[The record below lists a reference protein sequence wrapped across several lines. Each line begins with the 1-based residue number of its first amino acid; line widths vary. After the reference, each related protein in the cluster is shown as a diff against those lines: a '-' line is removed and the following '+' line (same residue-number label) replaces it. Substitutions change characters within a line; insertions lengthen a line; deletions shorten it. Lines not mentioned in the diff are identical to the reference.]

1 MTILNRIVREPAALL
16 GLVTL
21 LLAAGGVFGW
31 FSLTQEQYQW
41 VLALLGA
48 LVLVLR
54 QYVTPVNDPNLPIGT
69 VVNANSDQTTGI
81 VVPRGPYD
89 GEDA

>member
-1 MTILNRIVREPAALL
+1 MVIVNRIVREPAALL

-54 QYVTPVNDPNLPIGT
+54 QYVTPVNDPTLPIGT
-69 VVNANSDQTTGI
+69 ITSANSDQTTGI
-81 VVPRGPYD
+81 VVPLTP
-89 GEDA
+89 ENAPK

>member
-48 LVLVLR
+48 LVLVMR
-54 QYVTPVNDPNLPIGT
+54 QYVTPVNDHNLSIGT
-69 VVNANSDQTTGI
+69 IVNANSDQTTGI
-81 VVPRGPYD
+81 VV
-89 GEDA
+89 EKV

>member
-1 MTILNRIVREPAALL
+1 MSVFSRIVREPAALI

-48 LVLVLR
+48 LILVLR
-54 QYVTPVNDPNLPIGT
+54 QYVTPVGDPVLPIGT
-69 VVNANSDQTTGI
+69 VVNANSSLPTGI
-81 VVPRGPYD
+81 VVEAPTP
-89 GEDA
+89 